1 MFKRSI
7 LFFNSGGELIL
18 NPSIKGKKM
27 KKFLVIA
34 VLLVFFSGSAYAADW
49 NFYGSARVQTT
60 YTDFDNSPFSTPAS
74 VLANTSTYFGKA
86 IPLSVF
92 GSAKGN
98 DTKNY
103 EQKLYGNARIGAKVN
118 VSDELYGHF
127 EFGALGGSANVRI
140 LWGEWTFGAGA
151 LGIGQNYTP
160 LIMPYSNQTYSIN
173 AFNKGD
179 HNMSTFGMLYGS
191 RKAMIRLKFGGFQI
205 AAVEVEPRARVAVK
219 LLDTATPEGY
229 AIPFFAA
236 PATEIKLP
244 SIQAKYK
251 YDFGNGH
258 IAMAAGYQ
266 TFDVVSAAKKTSV
279 DSYILALGGRMNFG
293 GMYVK
298 GNVWGGQN
306 VGNMADI
313 LVSGALF
320 STAANAASGT
330 FDGAGWGYAQ
340 YDTIADTITDNDAL
354 AALLVVGY
362 EIRKGLYLEA
372 GYGYVKTELDMTGSE
387 KDDAETYY
395 LQSTIFLAPGVF
407 LTPEIGR
414 ANFKQTDQPDATYFG
429 IKWQINF

>member
-1 MFKRSI
+1 MRK
-7 LFFNSGGELIL
+7 L
-18 NPSIKGKKM
+18 M
-27 KKFLVIA
+27 VVA
-34 VLLVFFSGSAYAADW
+34 ALLVLFTGSAIAADW

-60 YTDFDNSPFSTPAS
+60 YTSFDNSPFSTPSS
-74 VLANTSTYFGKA
+74 VLSDTSTYFGTA

-92 GSAKGN
+92 GAAKGN
-98 DTKNY
+98 NTNNY
-103 EQKLYGNARIGAKVN
+103 EQKLYGNARVGAKVN
-118 VSDELYGHF
+118 VGDDLYGHF
-127 EFGALGGSANVRI
+127 EFGALGSTANIRI
-140 LWGEWTFGAGA
+140 LWGEWTFGAGK

-191 RKAMIRLKFGGFQI
+191 RKPMIRLKFGGFQI
-205 AAVEVEPRARVAVK
+205 AAVENKDRVAVK
-219 LLDTATPEGY
+219 LLDTATGYSIPYFDAPE
-229 AIPFFAA
+229 
-236 PATEIKLP
+236 TEVTFP

-251 YDFGNGH
+251 YDFSNGH

-266 TFDVVSAAKKTSV
+266 TFDVVSAAKDTSV
-279 DSYILALGGRMNFG
+279 DSYILALGGRLNFG
-293 GMYVK
+293 GIYVK

-320 STAANAASGT
+320 STTGNAASGT

-340 YDTIADTITDNDAL
+340 YDTAADTITDNDAL

-387 KDDAETYY
+387 KDDAVTYY

-414 ANFKQTDQPDATYFG
+414 ADFKQADQPDATYFG